1 MNIENRKLTNKK
13 SMKNLLILLIL
24 LANTVIFS
32 QTINNDKNGYYK
44 IIKVDSLS
52 KEQIY
57 DRSKEWIALNYK
69 SANDVIQLDTENK
82 IIVKGVFK
90 IPYLNSEQIYN
101 HSLIFSFKDSRYKVD
116 IILNS
121 MRINLSPKITNI
133 ENGYLSTNRE
143 EVYKRIISNPLYQE
157 ENIKTNFL
165 EEFKK
170 MGLSEKKA
178 LKEWEKNKTV
188 MLSIIP
194 KSSNDINLEA
204 ITQNIE
210 VIRIK
215 VKNIFDSIEKYIKN
229 NNSNDGW

>member
-1 MNIENRKLTNKK
+1 
-13 SMKNLLILLIL
+13 MKNLLILSIL

-32 QTINNDKNGYYK
+32 QTINNDKNGYYE

-52 KEQIY
+52 KQQIY
-57 DRSKEWIALNYK
+57 DSSKEWIALNYK

-90 IPYLNSEQIYN
+90 IPYLNNEQIYN
-101 HSLIFSFKDSRYKVD
+101 HSLIFSFKDSRYKVE
-116 IILNS
+116 IILNT
-121 MRINLSPKITNI
+121 MRINLSTKITNI

-143 EVYKRIISNPLYQE
+143 EIYKQIISNPLYQE
-157 ENIKTNFL
+157 KNIKTNFL
-165 EEFKK
+165 EQFKK

-188 MLSIIP
+188 MLSSIP

-215 VKNIFDSIEKYIKN
+215 VKNIFDSIEKSIKDYS
-229 NNSNDGW
+229 SNDGW